1 VKIATM
7 LLGASCAGLIA
18 TSAIAAQAAAPIVVE
33 LFTSEGCSS
42 CPPADA
48 LLRVLKHQR
57 PDLLVLDFHV
67 DYWNSLGWRDPFS
80 SAEATA
86 RQQAYASALGSEVYT
101 PQLVVGGTQQMV
113 GSDRDAV
120 ASALASAMA
129 PSVTVNLVKTEG
141 TVSVDVGAGSGM
153 ATLWLVGFDDQHTT
167 NVGRGENSGRTLT
180 EVNIVRSIAAVGNW
194 NGAALHLTLAA
205 PRGEHGAILLQGAD
219 GKILGAAAS

>member
-1 VKIATM
+1 MKIATM
-7 LLGASCAGLIA
+7 LLAASCGGLIA
-18 TSAIAAQAAAPIVVE
+18 TSAVAAQAAAPIVLE

-48 LLRVLKHQR
+48 LLRALKHER

-67 DYWNSLGWRDPFS
+67 DYWNSLGWTDPFS
-80 SAEATA
+80 SAQATA

-120 ASALASAMA
+120 ASALAAAMA
-129 PSVTVNLVKTEG
+129 PPVALSLTKAAGSL
-141 TVSVDVGAGSGM
+141 SVDVGAGSGV
-153 ATLWLVGFDDQHTT
+153 ATLWLLGFDDQHTT
-167 NVGRGENSGRTLT
+167 TVGRGENSGRTLT
-180 EVNIVRSIAAVGNW
+180 EVNIVRSISPVGHW

-205 PRGEHGAILLQGAD
+205 PRGEHGAVLLQGAD
-219 GKILGAAAS
+219 GRILGAAAS